1 MGHISLR
8 SSHLGY
14 VPWATCKAPSGSP
27 EMRLVGL
34 CRMQPEAIEDDEC
47 VGTEASRIMS
57 HACKVCTDLS
67 KTN

>member
-1 MGHISLR
+1 
-8 SSHLGY
+8 
-14 VPWATCKAPSGSP
+14 
-27 EMRLVGL
+27 MRLVGL
-34 CRMQPEAIEDDEC
+34 CRMQPKAIEDDEC